1 MKIGVSTA
9 SLFLRKENH
18 EALPFLNE
26 LGVQTA
32 EVFLSSF
39 REYSKAYGARLA
51 GVKGKVQINS
61 VHDLNSQFEPQLFN
75 RHEGVKE
82 DAYSILQ
89 NVLDAAKELSAPYYT
104 FHAITRAKRA
114 ARSGEND
121 NFPFLIKNF
130 KEISDFCQKSG
141 VTLCLE
147 NVEWATYNR
156 PGVFSKIAEGVPQM
170 KGVLDIKQARIS
182 EYPYHL
188 YLEEMGEKLAYAH
201 ISDIDENG
209 KMRLPGMGVF
219 NFEELIKR
227 LQDVGFDGALIIEV
241 YENDYQ
247 KEEELKISCEYMEE
261 LLYKLHAK

>member
-1 MKIGVSTA
+1 MKIGISTA

-18 EALPFLNE
+18 EALPFFND
-26 LGVQTA
+26 LGVETA

-39 REYSKAYGARLA
+39 REYSKAYGEKLSKL
-51 GVKGKVQINS
+51 KGQVQINS

-75 RHEGVKE
+75 RHAGVKE
-82 DAYSILQ
+82 DAYMILQ

-121 NFPFLIKNF
+121 NFPSLIKNF

-219 NFEELIKR
+219 NFEEMIKR

-241 YENDYQ
+241 YENDYE
-247 KEEELKISCEYMEE
+247 KEEELKTSCEYVQE
-261 LLYKLHAK
+261 LLYKLNAK

>member
-9 SLFLRKENH
+9 SLFMRKENH
-18 EALPFLNE
+18 EALPFLND
-26 LGVQTA
+26 LGVETA

-39 REYSKAYGARLA
+39 REYSKAYGQQLA
-51 GVKGKVQINS
+51 GVKGNVQINS
-61 VHDLNSQFEPQLFN
+61 VHDLNTQFEPQLFN
-75 RHEGVKE
+75 RHLGVKE
-82 DAYSILQ
+82 DAYGILQ
-89 NVLDAAKELSAPYYT
+89 NVLDTAKELSAPYYT

-130 KEISDFCQKSG
+130 QEISDFCQKSG

-188 YLEEMGEKLAYAH
+188 YLEEMGERLAYAH
-201 ISDIDENG
+201 LSDIDENG
-209 KMRLPGMGVF
+209 KMRLPGMGIF
-219 NFEELIKR
+219 NFEEMVLR
-227 LQDVGFDGALIIEV
+227 LKDVGFDGALIIEV

-247 KEEELKISCEYMEE
+247 REEELKTSCEYMGE
-261 LLYKLHAK
+261 LLYKLNAR